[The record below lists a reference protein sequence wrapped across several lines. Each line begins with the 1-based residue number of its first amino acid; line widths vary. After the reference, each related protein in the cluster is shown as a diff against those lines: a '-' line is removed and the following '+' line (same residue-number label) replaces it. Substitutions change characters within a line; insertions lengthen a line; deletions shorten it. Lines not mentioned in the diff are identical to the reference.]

1 MRLRIQDANGDFQ
14 FGHNGGDIWYN
25 RPEGVGQLIQ
35 TRLLL
40 YAGEWFLDT
49 REGTPWGG
57 FPLNPQVVAQGQILA
72 EHTALSRDMALR
84 TRVLATPGVQSIV
97 SYASQTDPNTR
108 TFSVQ
113 MVIETLYGRL
123 ALSIEPAA
131 SYASHWLIHYSA
143 LTGADPL

>member
-25 RPEGVGQLIQ
+25 TPEMVGQLVM

-123 ALSIEPAA
+123 AMSIQPSA
-131 SYASHWLIHYSA
+131 SYASHWIIDYSA